1 MLRAPDGYRA
11 RVAPGQGGGGGRAGP
26 AGRGV
31 KPCPLASRRCPGRT
45 GAGRVI
51 TRGEH
56 GGGGR
61 AAAAGPGARR
71 G

>member
-1 MLRAPDGYRA
+1 MLPAPDSYRA
-11 RVAPGQGGGGGRAGP
+11 RVAPGQREAMGGLSLP
-26 AGRGV
+26 AGAG
-31 KPCPLASRRCPGRT
+31 PCPLASPRCPGRA

-56 GGGGR
+56 RGGGR